1 MSGRAARPADTHRR
15 YCGVGLLVCCLVA
28 GVVNDPADAG
38 PPYVTD
44 DPEPTDTGHWE
55 NYLYSQG
62 ASTAA
67 QSLRAQAG
75 VEINYGAAQNTQLSW
90 SLPLNPN
97 PGPGGPGVVWAPL
110 GGGVKYRFVQEDED
124 GWRPQVALFPQVFIP
139 VGPLNHGA
147 PVTGLL
153 PIWLQKSV
161 GKWTAFG
168 GAGYT
173 FNSGSGNRD
182 YVIFGGALQ
191 RQVTDNFSVGAE
203 LFGQTSDTVH
213 DRSAMAIG
221 VAAQYDFS
229 RLWHVV
235 GSLNT
240 GVIAAS
246 QSDRFSYNIA
256 LKWTP

>member
-1 MSGRAARPADTHRR
+1 MSGRAARSADTHRR
-15 YCGVGLLVCCLVA
+15 SCSIALLLCCTWA
-28 GVVNDPADAG
+28 GVVSDAAEAG

-62 ASTAA
+62 ASTAG

-75 VEINYGAAQNTQLSW
+75 IEINYGAAQNTQLSW
-90 SLPLNPN
+90 SVPLNPD

-110 GGGVKYRFVQEDED
+110 GAGVKYRFIQEDEH

-147 PVTGLL
+147 PVTELL
-153 PIWLQKSV
+153 PIWIQKSL
-161 GKWTAFG
+161 GAWTGFG

-182 YVIFGGALQ
+182 YVIYGGALE
-191 RQVTDNFSVGAE
+191 RQWTEDFSVGAE
-203 LFGQTSDTVH
+203 LFGQSSDHVH
-213 DRSAMAIG
+213 GRCATAIG
-221 VAAQYDFS
+221 IAAQYDFS
-229 RLWHVV
+229 RLWHVI
-235 GSLNT
+235 GSVNT
-240 GVIAAS
+240 GIAAAS
-246 QSDRFSYNIA
+246 QSDRFSYNVA